1 MGATQSVSCLI
12 GCVMNKLSPS
22 EFLKTHIAIA
32 IDEANKAPRSRE
44 MSLVITKLEEAAM
57 WNEKVSE

>member
-1 MGATQSVSCLI
+1 MD
-12 GCVMNKLSPS
+12 KLSPK

-32 IDEANKAPRSRE
+32 IEEASNAQRSRE
-44 MSLVITKLEEAAM
+44 MALVITKLEEAAM

>member
-1 MGATQSVSCLI
+1 
-12 GCVMNKLSPS
+12 MNKLSPF